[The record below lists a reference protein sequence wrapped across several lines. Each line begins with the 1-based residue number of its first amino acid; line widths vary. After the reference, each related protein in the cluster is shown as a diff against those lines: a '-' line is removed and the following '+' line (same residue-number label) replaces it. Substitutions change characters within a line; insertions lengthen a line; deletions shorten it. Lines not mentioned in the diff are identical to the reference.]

1 MSSTVEENA
10 TASDLQTNQSESEEN
25 KTKEPSDQENRE
37 DDEIVD
43 VNSTDSGS
51 ESENQE
57 GMEERFRGDSVVSI
71 PEITLP
77 EYIKQSGESSS
88 NSSKSSNFLLL
99 VVPCQSISKSSLSI
113 SIFASYNNFLNS
125 LIVIVFTPLGLLYC
139 NPYF

>member
-88 NSSKSSNFLLL
+88 NSSKSSNFFKNIDFMSCRIFLFKF
-99 VVPCQSISKSSLSI
+99 ISS
-113 SIFASYNNFLNS
+113 
-125 LIVIVFTPLGLLYC
+125 T
-139 NPYF
+139 